1 MIREIVRPTDHQLTI
16 QLPREY
22 VGQEI
27 EYIVFPL
34 QSRDEPSKQ
43 PTTSLDSVGGI
54 LHAYAAPEKI
64 EQEASAWAE
73 HVMEKYAQ

>member
-22 VGQEI
+22 INQQI
-27 EYIVFPL
+27 EYIIFPL
-34 QSRDEPSKQ
+34 QSNPKPSEQ
-43 PTTSLDSVGGI
+43 PTTSLDAVGGI
-54 LHAYAAPEKI
+54 LHPYAAPEKI

-73 HVMEKYAQ
+73 HVMEKYER

>member
-16 QLPREY
+16 QLPQEY
-22 VGQEI
+22 VGQQI
-27 EYIVFPL
+27 EYIVIPL
-34 QSRDEPSKQ
+34 QFKHESSKQ

-54 LHAYAAPEKI
+54 LHSYVAPEKI
-64 EQEASAWAE
+64 EQEASAWAD